1 MVQVPGGMHSASGR
15 FAYRSAVG
23 PVPRTGKWSPVEKEA
38 AKREARRGGGEDEY
52 RWAVAGRLPGATEN
66 RARSRQPAAPFPA
79 EDRRGRAWK
88 GEGGKGRRGVFRD

>member
-1 MVQVPGGMHSASGR
+1 
-15 FAYRSAVG
+15 
-23 PVPRTGKWSPVEKEA
+23 RTGKWSPVEKEA